1 MSEPSPHGLE
11 QTLLRARRGDSAAF
25 ATLVHSHQSLVFSL
39 GLRMLRSPESAED
52 LMQEVFMQLHRSLG
66 AIVSARH
73 LRFWL
78 RKVTVNRAIDQLRRL
93 PAQAEVSIDDEP
105 ELAAEAIS
113 GDPLLQQRLRQLVGA
128 LPPDARAVI
137 LLRYQEDLDPTEIA
151 QALNMPLNT
160 VKSHLTRSMATL
172 RGQLL

>member
-1 MSEPSPHGLE
+1 
-11 QTLLRARRGDSAAF
+11 
-25 ATLVHSHQSLVFSL
+25 
-39 GLRMLRSPESAED
+39 
-52 LMQEVFMQLHRSLG
+52 MQLHRSLG